1 MKKTITSEIYFI
13 KIRLEK
19 LEKAILTKNTTKKEA
34 RKEYDRKKA
43 KNYYYNNIEKIRAY
57 QKEYRKKKSK
67 EKSWKIQ

>member
-34 RKEYDRKKA
+34 KKECDRKKL
-43 KNYYYNNIEKIRAY
+43 KTIIV
-57 QKEYRKKKSK
+57 
-67 EKSWKIQ
+67 IT